1 MTNNTTVYL
10 IIVLIISM
18 FFEIGVSAQYSQQC
32 SSFCTCDT
40 WYNLKRASCVGRH
53 LYNIDAG
60 APNNVQALDLSDN
73 VISLINNFELEVFL
87 NYIFLDYF
95 IIKYKKFN

>member
-1 MTNNTTVYL
+1 MTNNIIVYL
-10 IIVLIISM
+10 IIVLIISI
-18 FFEIGVSAQYSQQC
+18 FFEITVLAQYSQQC
-32 SSFCTCDT
+32 SSFCICDT
-40 WYNLKRASCVGRH
+40 WNSLKRASCVGRH

-73 VISLINNFELEVFL
+73 VISFLNSFELKVFL

-95 IIKYKKFN
+95 ITKYKFY

>member
-1 MTNNTTVYL
+1 
-10 IIVLIISM
+10 M
-18 FFEIGVSAQYSQQC
+18 FFEIAVSAQQC
-32 SSFCTCDT
+32 SSFCICDI